1 MRVRILRSRRG
12 EVDGIPLDRFAIG
25 RVYNVPAWLATYL
38 IVEHL
43 AEAESDSESALVV
56 PLKDV
61 ESSQTSRPDDEKT
74 REQRRHQSM
83 DKSR

>member
-25 RVYNVPAWLATYL
+25 RVYNVPASLATYL

-43 AEAESDSESALVV
+43 AEAESDSEPALVV
-56 PLKDV
+56 PLKDA
-61 ESSQTSRPDDEKT
+61 ESSQTSRPTDEKT
-74 REQRRHQSM
+74 REQQRRHPT
-83 DKSR
+83 DKSQ

>member
-12 EVDGIPLDRFAIG
+12 EVDGIPLERFAIG
-25 RVYNVPAWLATYL
+25 RVYDVPASLATYL

-43 AEAESDSESALVV
+43 AEAESDSEPALVV

-61 ESSQTSRPDDEKT
+61 ESSQTSRSVDGKT
-74 REQRRHQSM
+74 REQQRHHSM